1 MRKNSRQVQPTTTS
15 VNQADVPYR
24 PRSLKLLREKQFKSN
39 LPISMPSTPSDRQHA
54 SAAIH
59 HDLIDL
65 ETDLLPPQRFLPT
78 SPLAAAAAATRHEDR
93 TIYRTAYTPTTTT
106 TVNNNNNNNYYPQTT
121 NPSSC
126 SDDFFKSLE
135 ENARTYQRTTIT
147 RPAFAHPMSSKT
159 ESTFSLPV
167 AYYENTTPYSEFLT
181 VGGNLLLDR
190 SHSEHDLQLFETAN
204 SVFAVNNEHE
214 TTNSGGGGIQNA
226 AYHDDDRDDRDDLH
240 DIIEA
245 FSPSVT
251 NVKVKYLRFLFVY
264 I

>member
-1 MRKNSRQVQPTTTS
+1 MRKTSRQVQPTTS
-15 VNQADVPYR
+15 VDVPYR

-54 SAAIH
+54 SALH

-65 ETDLLPPQRFLPT
+65 ETDLLPPAQRLLPI
-78 SPLAAAAAATRHEDR
+78 SPLAANHGDR
-93 TIYRTAYTPTTTT
+93 SIYRTAYTPTTTT
-106 TVNNNNNNNYYPQTT
+106 TVNNNYYPQLRTTTTTSTTNQYNSTT
-121 NPSSC
+121 NPSS

-147 RPAFAHPMSSKT
+147 RPVSSAAFAHPMSSKT

-181 VGGNLLLDR
+181 VGNLLLDR
-190 SHSEHDLQLFETAN
+190 SHSEHDLQLFETTN
-204 SVFAVNNEHE
+204 NMFVVNNEHE
-214 TTNSGGGGIQNA
+214 TTDGGIQNA
-226 AYHDDDRDDRDDLH
+226 AYHDEDQDRDDLH

-251 NVKVKYLRFLFVY
+251 NVKVKYLRF
-264 I
+264 